1 MSLSFNA
8 TLSPDNDTLP
18 SPDNDTLPQ
27 QSVHNP
33 ESRFSWL

>member
-18 SPDNDTLPQ
+18 Q

-33 ESRFSWL
+33 GSRFSWL